1 MYVDPFWFG
10 FGIGVVAGI
19 LGTLI
24 FALLISK
31 KR

>member
-10 FGIGVVAGI
+10 FGIGVIAGI

-24 FALLISK
+24 FALIVGRRK
-31 KR
+31 